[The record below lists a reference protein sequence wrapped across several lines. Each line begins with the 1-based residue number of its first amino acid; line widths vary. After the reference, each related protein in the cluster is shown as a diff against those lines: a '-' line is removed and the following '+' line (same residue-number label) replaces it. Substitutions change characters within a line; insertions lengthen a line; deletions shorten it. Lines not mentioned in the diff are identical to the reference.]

1 MHYILKNL
9 PKSQVEA
16 KVTVEAAE
24 AKPFLERAAAEL
36 SQRVKIEGFRPGKAD
51 YETVARRV
59 GEMAV
64 LEEALPKI
72 VQKMLVEIIK
82 KENLQTVGEP
92 SISVEKAAPGNE
104 VIFTAVMTLLPEVK
118 KLADYKSIK
127 VEAKPVEVKDADVA
141 KTIEELRKMQSTEH
155 EVEREVRKG
164 DKVTVDMRMAI
175 DKVDIEGGTTKDH
188 AIYLD
193 EEYYIPG
200 LPEKLDGMKKGEQRV
215 FTLTFPKDHFNKR
228 LAGKE
233 VEFTVDLKGVHEI
246 RHPEADDSFAKRLG
260 QETLEKLKELLRRN
274 LTQEAE
280 TKETQRQEIAA
291 LEELLKKSEIA
302 EVPDM
307 LVNNET
313 HKMIHE
319 LESSIVRQGLQFS
332 DYLASIKKTRDQLML
347 DFAPEAMKR
356 VKTMILIREIG
367 RRENIEPTDVEV
379 IEEQTRLLN
388 MYKDDAETQDRVR
401 SDDGIE
407 YIRSMLKNRKI
418 LAYIRETTVKKAA

>member
-1 MHYILKNL
+1 MHYTLKNL

-16 KVTVEAAE
+16 KVTVEAGE
-24 AKPFLERAAAEL
+24 AKPFMERAATEL
-36 SQRVKIEGFRPGKAD
+36 SQKVKIEGFRPGKAD

-59 GEMAV
+59 GEMGI

-82 KENLQTVGEP
+82 KENLQTIGEP
-92 SISVEKAAPGNE
+92 SIDVEKAAPGNE
-104 VIFTAVMTLLPEVK
+104 VVFSATMTMLPEVK
-118 KLADYKSIK
+118 KLADYKAIK
-127 VEAKPVEVKDADVA
+127 VEAKPVDVKDEDVA
-141 KTIEELRKMQSTEH
+141 KTVNELRKMQSTEH
-155 EVEREVRKG
+155 EVEREVKKG
-164 DKVTVDMRMAI
+164 DKVTVDMRMTI
-175 DKVDIEGGTTKDH
+175 DKVDVEGGTTKDH

-215 FTLTFPKDHFNKR
+215 FMLTFPKDHFNKQ

-260 QETLEKLKELLRRN
+260 QETLEKLKELLKRN

-280 TKETQRQEIAA
+280 TKESQRQELAA
-291 LEELLKKSEIA
+291 LEELLKKSEVA

-307 LVNNET
+307 LVSNET
-313 HKMIHE
+313 HKMVHE
-319 LESSIVRQGLQFS
+319 LENSIVRQGLAFA
-332 DYLASIKKTRDQLML
+332 DYLASIKKTHDQLML
-347 DFAPEAMKR
+347 EFAPEAMKR

-367 RRENIEPTDVEV
+367 KRENIEPNDIEV
-379 IEEQTRLLN
+379 VEEQTRLLN
-388 MYKDDAETQDRVR
+388 MYKDDAETQERVR
-401 SDDGIE
+401 SEDGVD

-418 LAYIRETTVKKAA
+418 LAFIRETMVK